1 MKISQQ
7 FQTCPLLFIITL
19 KLERITSSKLA
30 NNYMKDAD
38 IKKGDGLVQNQSP
51 NGKRKEEDGR
61 EETKRSGV

>member
-1 MKISQQ
+1 
-7 FQTCPLLFIITL
+7 
-19 KLERITSSKLA
+19 
-30 NNYMKDAD
+30 MKDAD